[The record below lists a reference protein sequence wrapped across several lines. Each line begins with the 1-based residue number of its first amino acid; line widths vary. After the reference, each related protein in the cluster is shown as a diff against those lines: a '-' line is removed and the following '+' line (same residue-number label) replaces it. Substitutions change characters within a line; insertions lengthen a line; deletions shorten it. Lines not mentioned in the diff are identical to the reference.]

1 MDASFNALQRSLSER
16 LPGAR
21 MVSAD
26 GAAAL
31 EVGQSALDAPRIAA
45 ATLLEG
51 HALRAVRIDG
61 DPTVGFAAFL
71 DGSQRSRVLGY
82 HDGLPLV
89 LGVVAAVVRV
99 RANRRMTTWPRGP
112 HVERWL
118 YAPCAYLDADVCAAL
133 NAAGV
138 ERGVRVVDTTAEQAD
153 GERPSRHPLALLE
166 RALTF
171 VQHDRERVERAL
183 AEEWCTLVQTPI
195 FIDGGIQQS
204 ELVASAP
211 CAVGVVKSH
220 RTLYVDGDALRT
232 VLALKRGQR
241 SSVFRIASAR
251 RRPVASWYLRLRDPA
266 GHDPMWGLVRVEACD
281 RAAAERPEALT
292 ERADQ
297 ISRWILAETSP
308 LALPDGRWDRMV
320 YGVRD
325 CEEFLR
331 AVS

>member
-1 MDASFNALQRSLSER
+1 MDASFNAVQRALSER

-21 MVSAD
+21 LAGD
-26 GAAAL
+26 GAPSL
-31 EVGQSALDAPRIAA
+31 EIGRSALDAPRIAE

-51 HALRAVRIDG
+51 HALRALRVEG
-61 DPTVGFAAFL
+61 DPAVGFHAFL
-71 DGSQRSRVLGY
+71 DGSQRSRVVAY
-82 HDGLPLV
+82 VDGLPIV
-89 LGVVAAVVRV
+89 HGVVAAVVRV
-99 RANRRMTTWPRGP
+99 RVNRKLSTWPRGP

-118 YAPCAYLDADVCAAL
+118 YAPCAYLGDAVCDAL
-133 NAAGV
+133 QAAGAA
-138 ERGVRVVDTTAEQAD
+138 RGVRVVDTTAAGD
-153 GERPSRHPLALLE
+153 AGAERPSRHPLALQE
-166 RALTF
+166 RALSL

-183 AEEWCTLVQTPI
+183 AEEWCTLVSKPI
-195 FIDGGIQQS
+195 FIDGGIQAS
-204 ELVASAP
+204 DLVATAP

-241 SSVFRIASAR
+241 SSVFRVSSSR
-251 RRPVASWYLRLRDPA
+251 RTSVASWYLRLRDPA

-281 RAAAERPEALT
+281 RGAAERPETLT
-292 ERADQ
+292 ERAHQ
-297 ISRWILAETSP
+297 ISRWILAESTP